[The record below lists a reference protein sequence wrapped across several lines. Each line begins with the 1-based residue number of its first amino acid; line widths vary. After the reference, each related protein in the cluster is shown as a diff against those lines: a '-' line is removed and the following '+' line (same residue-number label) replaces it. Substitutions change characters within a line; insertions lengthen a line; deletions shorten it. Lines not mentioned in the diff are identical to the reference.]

1 MEVIKCLNVIA
12 SAKYADMVNKYGS
25 DIGGGFEVQML
36 KGSAFEESFEECD
49 SGSIIV
55 DFDFMDDE
63 VSKELRDAFYEE
75 IFEVFDSVCGVLESM
90 DYKIVGD
97 HDGSG
102 GGLIYGCSVYGK

>member
-36 KGSAFEESFEECD
+36 KGSAFEESFLECGN
-49 SGSIIV
+49 GSIVV
-55 DFDFMDDE
+55 DFDFMNDE
-63 VSKELRDAFYEE
+63 VKSELCDAFHDE
-75 IFEVFDSVCGVLESM
+75 IFEVFNGLCSVLENMGYSE
-90 DYKIVGD
+90 VGI

-102 GGLIYGCSVYGK
+102 GGLIYGCSVYNK